1 MQRITEILDK
11 SLAKREP
18 VVLCTVVS
26 ATGSTPL
33 KEGAKMLVWSS
44 GKIFGT
50 IGGGNVERQV
60 IEDAL
65 RVLAAGQPLL
75 NEYNLLEQEM
85 CCGGT
90 MQIFIEPMKPQKQLL
105 IFGAGHVGGHV
116 AYFGQKL
123 DFKVVLI
130 DERSDILEK
139 VEAGD
144 AEKILF
150 PHRDAFSRLAFDAD
164 TFIVITTHLH
174 EYDREILAHCI
185 RQPHAYLGMIGSRR
199 KVLITRKRFLEQNV
213 CSEEELDNV
222 DMPMGFDL
230 GRNSP
235 AEIALGIVAKILAV
249 ANGRDLNEGLNSFD
263 YAASDRNSNRRG

>member
-1 MQRITEILDK
+1 MQRITEILNR
-11 SLAKREP
+11 SLTKREP
-18 VVLCTVVS
+18 VALCTVVS
-26 ATGSTPL
+26 ALGSTPL
-33 KEGAKMLVWSS
+33 KVGAKMLVWSN

-50 IGGGNVERQV
+50 IGGGNLEKQV

-65 RVLAAGQPLL
+65 RILAAGQALL

-90 MQIFIEPMKPQKQLL
+90 MRIFIEPMKPQKQLL

-116 AYFGQKL
+116 AFFGQKL

-130 DERSDILEK
+130 DERPDMLQK
-139 VEAGD
+139 ADAVD
-144 AEKILF
+144 AEKILL
-150 PHRDAFSRLAFDAD
+150 PHREAFSQLVFDAD

-199 KVLITRKRFLEQNV
+199 KVLITRKRFLAENI
-213 CSEEELDNV
+213 CSEEELDEI

-230 GRNSP
+230 GRNGP
-235 AEIALGIVAKILAV
+235 AEIALGIAAKILAV
-249 ANGRDLNEGLNSFD
+249 ANGRYLNEGLNNLD
-263 YAASDRNSNRRG
+263 YAASDRNSNRRS